1 MSAFSILTYNVFVV
15 SVRGT
20 GFEPATLWSRSI
32 SSRLNGW
39 RLSTIQDQVRTVIKV
54 RNPGHSSDRQKLVLD
69 FVARPH
75 MCVAMAEPSDSG
87 VTQVIELLLLE
98 AGRIM
103 EDASVDLA
111 LALPVEPQLLHN
123 RIANLAAA
131 AAEISSLAA
140 AAQTLLRLRDRLCAD

>member
-1 MSAFSILTYNVFVV
+1 
-15 SVRGT
+15 
-20 GFEPATLWSRSI
+20 
-32 SSRLNGW
+32 
-39 RLSTIQDQVRTVIKV
+39 
-54 RNPGHSSDRQKLVLD
+54 
-69 FVARPH
+69 